1 MQKYSIK
8 LMKIL
13 HITCSQLWLGGAA
26 AVLFLGIH
34 ALNQSTGS
42 DTQAILALIPQL
54 YRTIV
59 LPAALIC
66 LIQGVIYATVF
77 HFGFIRQKWLGF
89 KWLFAL
95 VIALCTGLGSI
106 NQVFS
111 LLELSQS
118 TALSLSNGTNL
129 LAFTTAQI
137 VLLVLINIL
146 SVVRIR

>member
-1 MQKYSIK
+1 MPKYSIK
-8 LMKIL
+8 IMKIL
-13 HITCSQLWLGGAA
+13 HITASQLWLGGAA

-66 LIQGVIYATVF
+66 LVQGIIYATFF

-89 KWLFAL
+89 KWLGVL
-95 VIALCTGLGSI
+95 LTALCTGLGSI

-118 TALSLSNGTNL
+118 TVLSLSNGANL
-129 LAFTTAQI
+129 LAFTAAQI
-137 VLLVLINIL
+137 ILLILINIL
-146 SVVRIR
+146 SVIRIR